1 MHDAI
6 GNESSDSL
14 ACLLAADRRQRL
26 KRRRLLWDHSASAET
41 GQSSAQLFEG
51 RDRLGKATGSGLRGQ
66 ARRRREP
73 RIRERRDQH
82 RVGEFG
88 RTRRRRLCAPTARF
102 NVDTIDRKKIELLT
116 RHYFNRYSDTY
127 FPPLEA
133 RAALPWCFP
142 DRPIYLPVRRNYFP
156 VQSSRELDS

>member
-1 MHDAI
+1 LHDAI

-26 KRRRLLWDHSASAET
+26 KRRRLLWEHSAGAET
-41 GQSSAQLFEG
+41 SQSPAQLFEG
-51 RDRLGKATGSGLRGQ
+51 RDRLGKAAGSGLRGQ
-66 ARRRREP
+66 ARRRRQP

-82 RVGEFG
+82 SVGEFG
-88 RTRRRRLCAPTARF
+88 RTKRRLRAPTAQF
-102 NVDTIDRKKIELLT
+102 NADVIDRKKIELLT
-116 RHYFNRYSDTY
+116 RHYFNRYSYTY

-142 DRPIYLPVRRNYFP
+142 DGPIYLPVRRNYFP
-156 VQSSRELDS
+156 V